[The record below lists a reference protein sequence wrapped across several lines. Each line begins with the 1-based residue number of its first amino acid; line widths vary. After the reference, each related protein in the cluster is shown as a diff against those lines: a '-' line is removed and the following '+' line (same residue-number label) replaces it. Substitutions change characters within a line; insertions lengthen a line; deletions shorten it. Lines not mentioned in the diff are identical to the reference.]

1 MIVTLSGVTGTGKSF
16 FKNTISEELCFKNLV
31 IVTTREKRIGEVNGI
46 DKEFVSEE
54 EFEKLK
60 KEMWYLNKV
69 VIPKLKQNIEDL
81 PSLDLSDIQN
91 SLTNLEKSLTTLQSN
106 IDKNNQS
113 ISNNTTNISQIQ
125 KDIDDII
132 SNYSNLMAAHNGLAI
147 HVNGLENEHN
157 EFSNKISSIEANI
170 SQITNSIST
179 ISSISNQNVSDISTL
194 KTDVSEIKTSNSNI
208 TSSIEN
214 LNTRITT
221 LENNDISFTDD
232 IDVLSYNY
240 SNLLNSHNGLAFH
253 VDDLEAEHEQF
264 VNDISSLNENNT
276 LLSNSLTNV
285 SSISNQNSN
294 EIETIKQD
302 IQLIKS
308 QLENLSGGSGLDYD
322 VLYDMRSDD
331 AAINH
336 GVTSGAVGGTTLMID
351 LTPYRYL
358 RVFGYVN
365 SYECQDFIKLTDRNR
380 TDFTMMSIATN
391 MKTLNFLKYA
401 IPATMDRIQFSNFAT
416 YTYNSAKLSFGSYE
430 LGKTN
435 ENFYAYRIEGI
446 K

>member
-1 MIVTLSGVTGTGKSF
+1 MGHDDLEIGSIEMITGPMFAGK
-16 FKNTISEELCFKNLV
+16 SEELLRRINRLKYARKKFLVFKPQIDNRYSETEV
-31 IVTTREKRIGEVNGI
+31 VSHSKRSSKAIAISKGE
-46 DKEFVSEE
+46 
-54 EFEKLK
+54 
-60 KEMWYLNKV
+60 
-69 VIPKLKQNIEDL
+69 
-81 PSLDLSDIQN
+81 
-91 SLTNLEKSLTTLQSN
+91 
-106 IDKNNQS
+106 
-113 ISNNTTNISQIQ
+113 
-125 KDIDDII
+125 
-132 SNYSNLMAAHNGLAI
+132 
-147 HVNGLENEHN
+147 
-157 EFSNKISSIEANI
+157 
-170 SQITNSIST
+170 
-179 ISSISNQNVSDISTL
+179 
-194 KTDVSEIKTSNSNI
+194 EIYKY
-208 TSSIEN
+208 
-214 LNTRITT
+214 
-221 LENNDISFTDD
+221 FTDD

-391 MKTLNFLKYA
+391 MKTLNFLKYV